1 MLYMVTF
8 TINIPQML
16 AYIYKPYMD
25 PLGYIPL
32 YRSSLEG
39 QICGSYLTTKKL
51 CWVLHTPW
59 MCIPFFWLS
68 LDQHLVQMS
77 REYPQFLNGFLT
89 TMNHYQALGSTEKLL
104 HPVLYHRYYPRFFSK
119 KNSGCWFGTWIVFFH
134 IFGRITPTDSY
145 F

>member
-1 MLYMVTF
+1 MLSMVTF

-16 AYIYKPYMD
+16 AYIYIPYMD

-119 KNSGCWFGTWIVFFH
+119 KNSGCWFGT
-134 IFGRITPTDSY
+134 
-145 F
+145 